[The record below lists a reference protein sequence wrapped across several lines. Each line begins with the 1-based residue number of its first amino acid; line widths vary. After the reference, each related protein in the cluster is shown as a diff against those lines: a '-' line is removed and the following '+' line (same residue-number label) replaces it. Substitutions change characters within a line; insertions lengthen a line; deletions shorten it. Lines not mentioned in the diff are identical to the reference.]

1 MIADLW
7 ALAVAHPTLAGM
19 LFAIVLLVAVL
30 CVFATVG
37 LRRLSPDTLSD
48 ISEIQALK
56 PEHQAKHSAS
66 APLPWNRSGGNW
78 WPIP

>member
-7 ALAVAHPTLAGM
+7 ALAMAHPTLASV
-19 LFAIVLLVAVL
+19 LFVIVLLVTVL
-30 CVFATVG
+30 CLFATIG

-48 ISEIQALK
+48 ISEIQPLEPAQK
-56 PEHQAKHSAS
+56 GEHRPS
-66 APLPWNRSGGNW
+66 PLPWNRSGGNW